1 MSHMSV
7 TSQVTMPS
15 GESVPAGGSAPSGM
29 LACVVHG
36 AHDLRV
42 DTLPAPEPGPGL
54 VAIDVAYGGVCG
66 SDLHYVAHGGIG
78 DFPLREPMVL
88 GHEVSGTVAA
98 LGEGR
103 TAGVGEGGVPAVGA
117 AVTVYPAS
125 PCGRCPE
132 CRDGRANVCRDTR
145 YLGSSMRYPHTQGG
159 FAQRIVVRPDQVVA
173 LPAGVDLRRGA
184 LAEPLSV
191 ALHAVRRAGDVRG
204 KRVLVTGA
212 GPIGALVVAVLRHEG
227 AAQIV
232 VSDLLDGALAIS
244 RAVGATATV
253 RADDPDDPH
262 WPDEVDIAIDAS
274 GSPHGVA
281 AGAARLVRGGRLVLL
296 GILPPGQTPFPGNL
310 VVTRELEVVGAF
322 RFHHEIHDAVR
333 LLAGGLDVD
342 AVITGVVPLTQ
353 AGRAF
358 EMATD
363 RTTSSKVLLDLRPE
377 ASS

>member
-1 MSHMSV
+1 MSHSSV
-7 TSQVTMPS
+7 LSDR
-15 GESVPAGGSAPSGM
+15 PAASADM

-36 AHDLRV
+36 AHDLRI
-42 DTLPAPEPGPGL
+42 DTLPTPEPGPGL

-66 SDLHYVAHGGIG
+66 SDMHYVTHGGIG

-98 LGEGR
+98 LGDGV
-103 TAGVGEGGVPAVGA
+103 AGVPPVGS

-125 PCGRCPE
+125 PCGHCPE
-132 CRDGRANVCRDTR
+132 CLDGRANVCRDTR

-227 AAQIV
+227 AAQIA

-244 RAVGATATV
+244 RAAGATATV
-253 RADDPDDPH
+253 RADDPDDPN

-322 RFHHEIHDAVR
+322 RFHDEIHDAVR
-333 LLAGGLDVD
+333 LLADGLDVE
-342 AVITGVVPLTQ
+342 AVITGVVPL
-353 AGRAF
+353 AEAARAF
-358 EMATD
+358 ELAAD
-363 RTTSSKVLLDLRPE
+363 RSSSSKVLLDLRATAAGDAPDSPA
-377 ASS
+377 AS

>member
-1 MSHMSV
+1 MSHTSV
-7 TSQVTMPS
+7 LSETSQ
-15 GESVPAGGSAPSGM
+15 M

-36 AHDLRV
+36 AHDLRI
-42 DTLPAPEPGPGL
+42 DTVPSPEPGPAL

-66 SDLHYVAHGGIG
+66 SDMHYVNHGGIG
-78 DFPLREPMVL
+78 DFPLQEPMVL

-98 LGEGR
+98 LGEG
-103 TAGVGEGGVPAVGA
+103 ADAPAVGTS
-117 AVTVYPAS
+117 VTVYPAS
-125 PCGRCPE
+125 PCGTCPE

-145 YLGSSMRYPHTQGG
+145 YLGSSMRFPHTQGG

-173 LPAGVDLRRGA
+173 LPDGVDLRRGA

-212 GPIGALVVAVLRHEG
+212 GPIGALVVAVLAHEG

-232 VSDLLDGALAIS
+232 VSDLVDGALAIS
-244 RAVGATATV
+244 RSVGATATV
-253 RADDPDDPH
+253 RADDPEDPN

-281 AGAARLVRGGRLVLL
+281 ASAARLVRGGRLVLR

-322 RFHHEIHDAVR
+322 RFHDEIHDAVR
-333 LLAGGLDVD
+333 LLADGLDVD
-342 AVITGVVPLTQ
+342 AVITGVVPL
-353 AGRAF
+353 AEASRAF
-358 EMATD
+358 EMAAD
-363 RTTSSKVLLDLRPE
+363 RTTSSKVLLDLRDESP
-377 ASS
+377 S